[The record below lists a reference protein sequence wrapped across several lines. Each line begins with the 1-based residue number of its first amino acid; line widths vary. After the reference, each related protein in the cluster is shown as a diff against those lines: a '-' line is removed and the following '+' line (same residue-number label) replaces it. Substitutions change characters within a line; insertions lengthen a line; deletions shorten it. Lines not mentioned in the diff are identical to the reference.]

1 MRDVQLWMP
10 FAGYSIVLSLLVV
23 LLFDLLVV

>member
-10 FAGYSIVLSLLVV
+10 FAGYSIVLGLLVV
-23 LLFDLLVV
+23 LLFDLLLG